1 MRIDRDIVIGEISLR
16 SLSAESNHSD
26 YVSWLNDPEI
36 NRYLETRG
44 NKSESDIRDF
54 INASNQNPSVLLLGI
69 FADDKHIGNIKA
81 DLVPHHKTAGI
92 GLLIGDKNFHGKGIG
107 TKVIQA
113 VSDLLF
119 SQQYG
124 IYKINAGIYESN
136 TPSVRAFEKAGYKTE
151 YIKRAHVINAD
162 GRRED
167 VIMMVKYEDQ

>member
-1 MRIDRDIVIGEISLR
+1 MITDRDISIGEISLR
-16 SLSAESNHSD
+16 SLNAESNHSD
-26 YVSWLNDPEI
+26 YLSWLNDPEI

-44 NKSESDIRDF
+44 NKSEADIQGF
-54 INASNQNPSVLLLGI
+54 INANNQNPSVLLLGI
-69 FADDKHIGNIKA
+69 YAGEKHIGNIKA

-92 GLLIGDKNFHGKGIG
+92 GLLIGVKNFHGKGIG

-119 SQQYG
+119 SQYG
-124 IYKINAGIYESN
+124 IYKINAGIYETNIS
-136 TPSVRAFEKAGYKTE
+136 SVRAFEKAGYKTE
-151 YIKRAHVINAD
+151 YIKRAHVINAG